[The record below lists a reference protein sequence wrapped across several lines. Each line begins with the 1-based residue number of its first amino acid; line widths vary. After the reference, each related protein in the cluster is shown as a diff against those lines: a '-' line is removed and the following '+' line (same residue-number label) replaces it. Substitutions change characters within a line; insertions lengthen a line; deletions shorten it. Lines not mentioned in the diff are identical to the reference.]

1 MTKRNNWTADEDNAL
16 LFGVNRGHNRKEIA
30 QVLGVTLRQLS
41 KRLYVLRERGQVTY
55 E

>member
-1 MTKRNNWTADEDNAL
+1 MVRRRNWTNDEDNAL

-30 QVLGVTLRQLS
+30 HVLGVTLRQLS
-41 KRLYVLRERGQVTY
+41 KRLYVLRERGQVSY

>member
-1 MTKRNNWTADEDNAL
+1 MKRRNWTSDEDNAL

-30 QVLGVTLRQLS
+30 HVLGVTTRQLS
-41 KRLYVLRERGQVTY
+41 RRLYLLRERGHVSY